1 MVFFLVFL
9 SGIVNFASQKAVMES
24 GHPFIESV
32 REHFGKVAGE
42 RLGMFLDFVI
52 LAGTLLV
59 AFKGNVVMPML
70 YFGYTLFNI
79 IAAWLIINRRI

>member
-1 MVFFLVFL
+1 MVFILVFF
-9 SGIVNFASQKAVMES
+9 SGILNFASQKAVIES

-42 RLGMFLDFVI
+42 RIGMFLDFVI

-59 AFKGNVVMPML
+59 AFKGNVLMPML
-70 YFGYTLFNI
+70 YFGYTVFNVV
-79 IAAWLIINRRI
+79 AAYLIVNRRI

>member
-1 MVFFLVFL
+1 MMLFLVFL
-9 SGIVNFASQKAVMES
+9 SGIVNFAAQKAVMES

-52 LAGTLLV
+52 LAGTLLT
-59 AFKGNVVMPML
+59 AHKGNVVMPLM
-70 YFGYTLFNI
+70 YFGYTAFNI
-79 IAAWLIINRRI
+79 GAAYLILNRKI

>member
-1 MVFFLVFL
+1 MLFFLVFL
-9 SGIVNFASQKAVMES
+9 SGIVNFAAQKAVIES

-52 LAGTLLV
+52 LAGTLMV
-59 AFKGNVVMPML
+59 AHKGNVVMPFM
-70 YFGYTLFNI
+70 YFGYTVFNMV
-79 IAAWLIINRRI
+79 AAYLIWQRKI

>member
-1 MVFFLVFL
+1 MLFFLVFI
-9 SGIVNFASQKAVMES
+9 SGIINFAAQKAVMES

-32 REHFGKVAGE
+32 RDHFGKVAGE

-59 AFKGNVVMPML
+59 AHKGNVMMPL
-70 YFGYTLFNI
+70 FYFGYTAFNI
-79 IAAWLIINRRI
+79 GAAYLILKRKI